1 MISPQ
6 QPATTAMGELKWAQ
20 VMPAEAYWRERI
32 ADELTSLLC
41 DNGNS
46 DCWGVNGEHC
56 DNIKEAQEMVRNG
69 Q

>member
-32 ADELTSLLC
+32 AKEILEA
-41 DNGNS
+41 NGYECFDWSCNVL
-46 DCWGVNGEHC
+46 DMAIYVAKGL
-56 DNIKEAQEMVRNG
+56 KL
-69 Q
+69 

>member
-32 ADELTSLLC
+32 AKEILEAKGYECFDWSC
-41 DNGNS
+41 
-46 DCWGVNGEHC
+46 
-56 DNIKEAQEMVRNG
+56 NIVDRAAQIARGG